1 MAIEMAKYHDV
12 WVLTRAENRAKIEAE
27 RGRNP
32 LPNLNFVYFDLPSWA
47 RWWARRQTI
56 EWHLYYYLWQACI
69 YFVARRHHRRVGYE
83 LVHHVTFVK
92 YWIPS
97 FLVLIPAPLIWGP
110 VGGGETAPRAFWLD
124 FGPRGGF
131 QEALRDLGRRLGE
144 HDPFVRIA
152 TRQSASA
159 WATTEET
166 AVRMR
171 RLGAKDVRLFSA
183 VGLPEVE
190 IEQLGRYA
198 KVNKP
203 PTRFISIGR
212 LLHWKGFHL
221 GLRGFAIA
229 NLPGTEYW
237 IVGDGPE
244 RGRLEAL
251 ATELGIQTQVRF
263 FGALSR
269 ENALKILGEECHILV
284 HPSLHDSGGYVCL
297 EAMAA
302 GRPVICLDLGGPAQQ
317 ISEETGIKVPAM
329 NPEQTTRDLASAMR
343 RLAQDPELRARMA
356 DAGIRSVRQSCSWER
371 KGRFWA
377 RLYEEVSDRR

>member
-1 MAIEMAKYHDV
+1 VNRDAARRRRLDGAWPLETAKYHDV
-12 WVLTRAENRAKIEAE
+12 WVLTRAENRPKIEVE
-27 RGRNP
+27 RGRSP
-32 LPNLNFVYFDLPSWA
+32 LPNLNFVYYDLPSWA
-47 RWWARRQTI
+47 RWWARRQII

-69 YFVARRHHRRVGYE
+69 YFVARRLHRRVGYDV
-83 LVHHVTFVK
+83 VHHVTFVK
-92 YWIPS
+92 YWIPT
-97 FLVLIPAPLIWGP
+97 FLVLIPVPLIWGP

-166 AVRMR
+166 AARMR

-183 VGLPEVE
+183 VGLTEIE
-190 IEQLGRYA
+190 IEQLGQYA
-198 KVNKP
+198 KVNKL

-221 GLRGFAIA
+221 GLRGFAMA
-229 NLPGTEYW
+229 NLPGAEYW

-251 ATELGIQTQVRF
+251 ARELGIQTQVRF

-269 ENALKILGEECHILV
+269 EALKPWGRSAIFWCI
-284 HPSLHDSGGYVCL
+284 PVCKTR
-297 EAMAA
+297 ADTFAWRQWRQ
-302 GRPVICLDLGGPAQQ
+302 G
-317 ISEETGIKVPAM
+317 VP
-329 NPEQTTRDLASAMR
+329 
-343 RLAQDPELRARMA
+343 
-356 DAGIRSVRQSCSWER
+356 
-371 KGRFWA
+371 
-377 RLYEEVSDRR
+377 